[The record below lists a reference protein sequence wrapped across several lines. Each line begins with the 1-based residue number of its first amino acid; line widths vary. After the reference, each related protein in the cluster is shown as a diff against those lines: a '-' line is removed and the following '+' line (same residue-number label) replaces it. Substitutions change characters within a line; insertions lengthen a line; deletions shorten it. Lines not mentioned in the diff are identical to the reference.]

1 LSENGD
7 PIDAAVEAVERPAQ
21 AMEQTTVTIS
31 STGRPVVIAWP
42 PDMTDGELL
51 EFVGW
56 LSTNLRLELAKRR
69 AKGSSRLIV
78 PAHVV
83 RN

>member
-1 LSENGD
+1 
-7 PIDAAVEAVERPAQ
+7 
-21 AMEQTTVTIS
+21 
-31 STGRPVVIAWP
+31 VVIAWP
-42 PDMTDGELL
+42 PDMTEGELL